1 MCHPIEIRNEKT
13 YSSTKF
19 IYEIASNNRFF
30 MNDDD
35 EDDDDNDELFL
46 WNHIFEITEYIYIA
60 DVYFDQEK
68 L

>member
-1 MCHPIEIRNEKT
+1 
-13 YSSTKF
+13 
-19 IYEIASNNRFF
+19 

-35 EDDDDNDELFL
+35 EGDDDDDELFL

-68 L
+68 LQLQKIKFNQEYINKA